1 MSSDENPSLTPEPG
15 QLYIVATP
23 IGNLAD
29 ISQRALSLLSKV
41 DAIACEDTRTTGA
54 MLTRLD
60 IRRPLFAY
68 HDHNEKRAAL
78 SIVERLQSGESIA
91 LVSDAGTPAISDPGF
106 RATRECQ
113 RLGIPVVPIPGAC
126 AVTSLLSASGLPTDA
141 FFFAGFLAPKSA
153 ARRRFFEEYR
163 DFKHTIALYE
173 STHRIEKMTAELED
187 VLGPERVVCIG
198 RELTKKFET
207 IKSGPISQIREFM
220 KTASKKGEFVVLIA
234 PKNYEL

>member
-1 MSSDENPSLTPEPG
+1 MSADNPSLTPEAG
-15 QLYIVATP
+15 HLYVIATP

-29 ISQRALSLLSKV
+29 ITQRALSLLSKV
-41 DAIACEDTRTTGA
+41 DSIACEDTRTTGT

-68 HDHNEKRAAL
+68 HDHNEKRAAD
-78 SIVERLQSGESIA
+78 SIVAKLQAGESVA

-106 RATRECQ
+106 RAARECQ
-113 RLGIPVVPIPGAC
+113 RLGLPVVPIPGAC
-126 AVTSLLSASGLPTDA
+126 ALTSLLSVAGLPTDA

-198 RELTKKFET
+198 REITKKFET
-207 IKSGPISQIREFM
+207 IRSGPISKIREQM
-220 KTASKKGEFVVLIA
+220 SSTSKKGEFVVLIA
-234 PKNYEL
+234 PANYEL